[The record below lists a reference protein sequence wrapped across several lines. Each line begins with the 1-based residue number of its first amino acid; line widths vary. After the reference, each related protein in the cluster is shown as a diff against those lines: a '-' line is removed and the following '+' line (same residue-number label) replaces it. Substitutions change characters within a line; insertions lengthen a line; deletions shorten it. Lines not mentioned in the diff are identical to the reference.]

1 MSFGNHQSLDGFSS
15 SNRTYRHCGFFM
27 KRIDNTFTEEGRI
40 RFEPPKN
47 PFKVVLVEP
56 EIPLNTGSIAR
67 LCVATSS
74 ILVIAGE
81 PSFSLD
87 SSDVKRAG
95 VDYWDHLKFERY
107 NSFDEYV
114 SKNLDSRLFFF
125 SAKAKTPYT
134 HCDFRCGDSLI
145 FGKESTG
152 LPPEILNKYRDNL
165 FGIPTTDRVRSLNL
179 SNAVSIVLYEA
190 LRRNGFFEKVYIS

>member
-1 MSFGNHQSLDGFSS
+1 
-15 SNRTYRHCGFFM
+15 M
-27 KRIDNTFTEEGRI
+27 KRIDNTFTEDGRI
-40 RFEPPKN
+40 RFEPPEN
-47 PFKVVLVEP
+47 PFRIILIEP

-74 ILVIAGE
+74 VLVIIGRPA
-81 PSFSLD
+81 FSLD

-95 VDYWDHLKFERY
+95 VDYWDYLQLERY
-107 NSFDEYV
+107 DSLDEYIV
-114 SKNLDSRLFFF
+114 RNPNSSLFFF
-125 SAKAKTPYT
+125 SAKAKASYT
-134 HCDFRCGDSLI
+134 MCDFRCGDSLI

-152 LPPEILNKYRDNL
+152 LSLEILNKYRDNL
-165 FGIPTTDRVRSLNL
+165 FGIPTTDKVRSLNL